1 MMSRVTRTTEP
12 EAAVARL
19 WQEHLRAR
27 FPAALRGAELAGVDM
42 VLLDADIAGCVS
54 VWLNNGR
61 TLDTERLGTLR
72 DCIADLD
79 QILPLL
85 NEPED
90 RRYYQRLHQLA
101 LFVSAVDPKLIK

>member
-1 MMSRVTRTTEP
+1 MMSRMEATTEP

-27 FPAALRGAELAGVDM
+27 FPAALRGAELAGADM

-54 VWLNNGR
+54 VRMNTGEA
-61 TLDTERLGTLR
+61 LDAERLGILR

-79 QILPLL
+79 RVLPLL
-85 NEPED
+85 GEPEGLGYY
-90 RRYYQRLHQLA
+90 RRLRRLA
-101 LFVSAVDPKLIK
+101 LFASAAGPEPAP